1 MSFVRLSLA
10 LGIIIPS
17 YLGLLLRGTKVPLG
31 IKENSPLIFLNFNLG
46 LNLTQRNPPIPAA
59 SISLD
64 VKAQFFRLN
73 SQF

>member
-17 YLGLLLRGTKVPLG
+17 YLGLLLRGTKVPLE

-46 LNLTQRNPPIPAA
+46 LKLTQRNPPKPAA
-59 SISLD
+59 SNSLD